1 MGNFSVSGLD
11 DLISDMDALSKLPDS
26 VTDGILEAEADIIAA
41 AQRSTAAKMWRG
53 PYYTGTT
60 AASIKKGK
68 VKKTGLG
75 KSITVAPTG
84 TNKRGTRNAEAAFI
98 NEYGKKG
105 QPGRPAIKTANE
117 QKEKEAVE
125 AGEKVYHAY
134 LDGKNL

>member
-1 MGNFSVSGLD
+1 MGNLTANGLD
-11 DLISDMDALSKLPDS
+11 ALIDDFADLAKLPDS
-26 VTDGILEAEADIIAA
+26 VTDGILEADVIAA
-41 AQRSTAAKMWRG
+41 AQQAQAAKMWTG
-53 PYYTGTT
+53 PYATGTT
-60 AASIKKGK
+60 ARSIKKGK
-68 VKKTGLG
+68 VKKNGLN

-84 TNKRGTRNAEAAFI
+84 TNKRGTRNAEVAFI

-105 QPGRPAIKTANE
+105 QPGRPAIRTANE